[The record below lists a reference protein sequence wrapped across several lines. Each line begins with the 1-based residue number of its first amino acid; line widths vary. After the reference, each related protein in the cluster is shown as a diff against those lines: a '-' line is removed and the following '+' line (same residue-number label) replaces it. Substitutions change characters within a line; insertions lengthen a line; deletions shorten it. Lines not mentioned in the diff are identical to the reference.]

1 MARNAIGVTL
11 PLQLGNTGYFEQ
23 SFDILTQIK
32 SNFINLILTRRG
44 ERVHQP
50 EFGCRIHEYLFEQLT
65 PDNIE
70 GARLSVVQAVERW
83 MPFLE
88 LVQFEFQTT
97 PETIDKNEIRLYVG
111 YRLRNNP
118 NIQDSIVL
126 TF

>member
-1 MARNAIGVTL
+1 MVRAIGITL
-11 PLQLGNTGYFEQ
+11 PIQLGNTGYFEQ
-23 SFDILTQIK
+23 SFDVLTQVK

-65 PDNIE
+65 AENIE
-70 GARLSVVQAVERW
+70 GARLSVVNAVEQW

-88 LVQFEFQTT
+88 LVQFELNAG
-97 PETIDKNEIRLYVG
+97 PDNIDRNGIQLYVG
-111 YRLRNNP
+111 YRLRQSP
-118 NIQDSIVL
+118 NIRDSIIL

>member
-1 MARNAIGVTL
+1 MAQGIGITL

-23 SFDILTQIK
+23 SFDTLTQVK

-50 EFGCRIHEYLFEQLT
+50 EFGCGIHELLFEQLT
-65 PDNIE
+65 DENIE
-70 GARLSVVQAVERW
+70 RIRLSVIEAVEQW

-88 LVQFEFQTT
+88 LIQFEINSTSAN
-97 PETIDKNEIRLYVG
+97 IDQNKIRLYVG
-111 YRLRNNP
+111 YRLRRNP

-126 TF
+126 NF

>member
-1 MARNAIGVTL
+1 MAQGIGITL
-11 PLQLGNTGYFEQ
+11 PLQIGNTGYFEQ

-50 EFGCRIHEYLFEQLT
+50 EFGCGIHDYLFEQLT
-65 PDNIE
+65 PENIE
-70 GARLSVVQAVERW
+70 GAKLSVLSAVEKW

-88 LVQFEFQTT
+88 LIRFELRAA
-97 PETIDKNEIRLYVG
+97 PEDLDQNKLQLYVG
-111 YRLRNNP
+111 YRLKRNP
-118 NIQDSIVL
+118 DIRDTIIL

>member
-1 MARNAIGVTL
+1 MAKGIGITL
-11 PLQLGNTGYFEQ
+11 PLKLGNTGYFEQ
-23 SFDILTQIK
+23 SFDTLTQVK

-50 EFGCRIHEYLFEQLT
+50 EFGCRIHEVLFEPLT
-65 PDNIE
+65 EENIE
-70 GARLSVVQAVERW
+70 IARLSVVQAVERW

-88 LVQFEFQTT
+88 LIQFKFEASPSQ
-97 PETIDKNEIRLYVG
+97 IDNNRIKLYVG
-111 YRLRNNP
+111 YRLTNNP

>member
-1 MARNAIGVTL
+1 MAQGIGITL

-23 SFDILTQIK
+23 SFDTLTQVK

-50 EFGCRIHEYLFEQLT
+50 EFGCRIHEYLFEQMT
-65 PDNIE
+65 PETIE
-70 GARLSVVQAVERW
+70 GARLSVVDAVNKW

-88 LVQFEFQTT
+88 LIQFELTVSNDD
-97 PETIDKNEIRLYVG
+97 IDRNTIRLYVG
-111 YRLRNNP
+111 YRLKKNP
-118 NIQDSIVL
+118 DIRDTIIL